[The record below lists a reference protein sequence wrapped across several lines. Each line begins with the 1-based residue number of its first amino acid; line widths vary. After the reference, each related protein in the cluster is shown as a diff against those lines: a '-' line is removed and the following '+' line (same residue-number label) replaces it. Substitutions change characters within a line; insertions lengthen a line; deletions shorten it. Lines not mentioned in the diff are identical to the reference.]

1 MHNRTKDQ
9 LVLIGIIALIAGWI
23 ALFFFISP
31 EAVVDA
37 IGVHNAYLVV
47 FLLALIG
54 GLSTLTGTSLFAVIA
69 TFAAGGALPLMLGIC
84 AGIGI
89 FASDSIFFLLAT
101 RGSRS
106 ITQRKHD
113 IRDMLAKHIQR
124 LPPWALHGGVYLYV
138 GLSPLPNDILMI
150 ALALARVRYRT
161 IAPALF
167 AASITIAT
175 LTAYLG
181 ERFI

>member
-1 MHNRTKDQ
+1 MHKQTRDRLTL
-9 LVLIGIIALIAGWI
+9 LVIIALIVGWAI
-23 ALFFFISP
+23 LFFFVSP
-31 EAVVDA
+31 ETIIDA
-37 IGVHNAYLVV
+37 IGVHNAYIVV

-54 GLSTLTGTSLFAVIA
+54 GLSTITGTSLFAVIA
-69 TFAAGGALPLMLGIC
+69 TFAAGGAHPFLLGIT
-84 AGIGI
+84 AGLGI
-89 FASDSIFFLLAT
+89 FVSDSIFFALAR
-101 RGSRS
+101 RGSQTIKERP
-106 ITQRKHD
+106 RD
-113 IRDMLAKHIQR
+113 IRDKLAYYIEQ
-124 LPPWALHGGVYLYV
+124 LPPWGLHGGIYLYV

-181 ERFI
+181 DRFI